1 MQKMS
6 TSFYNKKTTTTVA
19 IRKDMVA
26 SRRKSN
32 RRHRDFKVNCSN
44 AIFFLNNKK
53 MTVKTASF
61 RKEMV
66 ARDGIEPPTQGF
78 SVPCSTN

>member
-1 MQKMS
+1 MEIVS
-6 TSFYNKKTTTTVA
+6 TPVANKKTTQTVA
-19 IRKDMVA
+19 
-26 SRRKSN
+26 
-32 RRHRDFKVNCSN
+32 
-44 AIFFLNNKK
+44 L
-53 MTVKTASF
+53 

>member
-1 MQKMS
+1 MNNHDIS
-6 TSFYNKKTTTTVA
+6 LDNKKTTATVA
-19 IRKDMVA
+19 RKEMVA
-26 SRRKSN
+26 SRRESN
-32 RRHRDFKVNCSN
+32 RQHGNFKVNCSMVSTD
-44 AIFFLNNKK
+44 NKK
-53 MTVKTASF
+53 TTAMVA

>member
-1 MQKMS
+1 MNYRT
-6 TSFYNKKTTTTVA
+6 TSFDNKKTTA
-19 IRKDMVA
+19 MV
-26 SRRKSN
+26 
-32 RRHRDFKVNCSN
+32 D
-44 AIFFLNNKK
+44 
-53 MTVKTASF
+53 F

>member
-1 MQKMS
+1 M
-6 TSFYNKKTTTTVA
+6 TVKTA
-19 IRKDMVA
+19 AFRKEMVV

-32 RRHRDFKVNCSN
+32 RQHRDFKVNCS
-44 AIFFLNNKK
+44 ILEHLNKVIK
-53 MTVKTASF
+53 MTVKTAAF